1 MFSGHITRYVAGTVR
16 CRKLH
21 VSHVPFCNQCCFDAG
36 MREVGVA
43 GDVDVRFFA
52 GLRLNFVF
60 SGDVMN
66 DNYHV
71 KLSRYQEVRHHEE
84 RKVRCE

>member
-1 MFSGHITRYVAGTVR
+1 
-16 CRKLH
+16 
-21 VSHVPFCNQCCFDAG
+21 